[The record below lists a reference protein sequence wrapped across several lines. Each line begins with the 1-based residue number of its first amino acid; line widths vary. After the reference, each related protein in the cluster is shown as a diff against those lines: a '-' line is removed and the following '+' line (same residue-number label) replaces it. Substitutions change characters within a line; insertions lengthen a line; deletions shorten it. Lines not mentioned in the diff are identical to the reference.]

1 MDIVTQDH
9 MTLLGNVDPNVIV
22 YILSTL
28 AEGIASTDVTVSTA
42 CCSSLDN
49 IITFIFRKGRKKDNG
64 ETLVVEKLRDIVKVQ
79 NNVFQQVSDTSTRV
93 KIGT

>member
-1 MDIVTQDH
+1 
-9 MTLLGNVDPNVIV
+9 
-22 YILSTL
+22 
-28 AEGIASTDVTVSTA
+28 VTVSTA

-79 NNVFQQVSDTSTRV
+79 NNVFQQVGVLLTVLLTVLLIITPSIT
-93 KIGT
+93 